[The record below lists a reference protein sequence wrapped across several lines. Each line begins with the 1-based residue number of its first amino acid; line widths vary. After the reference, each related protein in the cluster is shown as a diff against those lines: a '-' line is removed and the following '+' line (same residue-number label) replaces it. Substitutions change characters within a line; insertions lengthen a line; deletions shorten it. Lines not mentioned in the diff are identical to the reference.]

1 MTTYTKIAS
10 LRASLFPNCQK
21 TLNIY
26 SVGGT
31 GSSDG
36 ATMYIPI
43 PTVYFSI
50 LRPVCGI
57 SLSRNGSFQRTRV
70 LVTILSSLHL
80 PLALSQLAYLF
91 NDLTGSEL
99 SQDN

>member
-1 MTTYTKIAS
+1 MELPCTSQFPQFS
-10 LRASLFPNCQK
+10 L
-21 TLNIY
+21 
-26 SVGGT
+26 
-31 GSSDG
+31 
-36 ATMYIPI
+36 
-43 PTVYFSI
+43 SI

-70 LVTILSSLHL
+70 LVTVLSSLHL

-99 SQDN
+99 S